1 MLPVFKTEIQ
11 FIIID
16 TEENYLTII
25 SDMLFFWKNMKLESV
40 ATVTLTFESASHNYE
55 LKRLLL
61 LLKRQKNKKQRKRH
75 RYPIISTCH
84 KNKIIAL

>member
-1 MLPVFKTEIQ
+1 MLPVFKTGIQ

-25 SDMLFFWKNMKLESV
+25 SDMLFFWRNMKLEF
-40 ATVTLTFESASHNYE
+40 ATTVTLTFASASHNYE

-61 LLKRQKNKKQRKRH
+61 LKRQKNKKQWKRH
-75 RYPIISTCH
+75 RYPIISTSH
-84 KNKIIAL
+84 RNKIIAL